1 MHLAN
6 WHLIC
11 MKKDHGGLGIPNLKD
26 PGSKGILGMRASPG
40 GMFSKGSIAVE
51 IIYSIQIVHM
61 TPLLEKGDISCPSPE
76 IWV

>member
-1 MHLAN
+1 
-6 WHLIC
+6 
-11 MKKDHGGLGIPNLKD
+11 
-26 PGSKGILGMRASPG
+26 MRASPG

>member
-1 MHLAN
+1 
-6 WHLIC
+6 
-11 MKKDHGGLGIPNLKD
+11 
-26 PGSKGILGMRASPG
+26 MRASPG

-61 TPLLEKGDISCPSPE
+61 TPFLENGDISCPSPE